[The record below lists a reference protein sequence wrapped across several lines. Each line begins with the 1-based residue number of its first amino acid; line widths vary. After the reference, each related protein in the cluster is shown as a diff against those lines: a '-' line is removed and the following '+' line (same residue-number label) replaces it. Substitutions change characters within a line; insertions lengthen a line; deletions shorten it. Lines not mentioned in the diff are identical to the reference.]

1 MSPHGHIHMPAHAQV
16 KHMVNRAVLEGLRV
30 EGGSDEAE
38 RIQNLFKHF
47 DVDNDGSVSWR
58 ERG

>member
-1 MSPHGHIHMPAHAQV
+1 
-16 KHMVNRAVLEGLRV
+16 MVNRAVLEGLRV